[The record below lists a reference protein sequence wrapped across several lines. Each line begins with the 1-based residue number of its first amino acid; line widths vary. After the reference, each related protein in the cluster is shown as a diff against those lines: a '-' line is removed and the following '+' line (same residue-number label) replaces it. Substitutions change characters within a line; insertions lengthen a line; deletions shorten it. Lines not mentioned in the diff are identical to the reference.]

1 MLGYD
6 LIQHKVFSLNGCEAV
21 VYGILDA
28 RANLATGVIG
38 FPVTQLIRGLKLIW
52 RDAANE
58 KIAVEIALGASAS
71 GIRSTFVTKHVGLN
85 VGSDPLIT
93 AATHTIGAGLV
104 VIVGDDPGAKFSQN
118 EQDSRYYGKIAEIP
132 VIDPCTPCNAYD
144 SIIEAFEMSDIL
156 KVPVIVRV
164 TDRLLKME
172 QEFERVS
179 PKVPE
184 IKKIEREVWGLT
196 FFGRHQHLMK
206 YTYPKM
212 QEFAERTNL
221 NEKKGN
227 GIIGIVSSGYASTIV
242 ENVIEGRKDVTHFK
256 LGIVNPICV
265 RRINSFLKKTDRV
278 LVVEEGGPFIEEA
291 IGRKLLGKLSGH
303 LPKFGEITHDD
314 VKKALEYVEADYL
327 NFIFNVETTKSR
339 GYLATICDDCP
350 FVPFYKVL
358 VEINVMI
365 AGDIGCVIRSSN
377 PPFNL
382 IDAAYSLG
390 SAIGVAAGFK
400 DGGIAILG
408 DYAFFHSGIEALVS
422 AILYNYN
429 VKVFVLENRVSAITG
444 GQPVHEMSDLIGAIC
459 RNYGIYYK
467 ILDAVCTE
475 QEKLKDIVQAV
486 VDSRGVAV
494 IVLKGS
500 CPKYS

>member
-1 MLGYD
+1 M
-6 LIQHKVFSLNGCEAV
+6 NGCEAIA
-21 VYGILDA
+21 YGTLDA
-28 RANLATGVIG
+28 GVNLATGVIG
-38 FPVTQLIRGLKLIW
+38 FPVTQLIRRLKLIW
-52 RDAANE
+52 RDTANE
-58 KIAVEIALGASAS
+58 KIAVEIALGASVS
-71 GIRSTFVTKHVGLN
+71 GVRSAFITKHVGLN

-93 AATHTIGAGLV
+93 AATHTIAAGLV
-104 VIVGDDPGAKFSQN
+104 AIVGDDPGAKFSQN

-132 VIDPCTPCNAYD
+132 VIDPCTPWKAYD

-172 QEFERVS
+172 EEFERVT

-184 IKKIEREVWGLT
+184 VKKIEKDVWELT
-196 FFGRHQHLMK
+196 FFGRHQYLMK

-212 QEFAERTNL
+212 QEFAERSDL
-221 NEKKGN
+221 HEEKGN
-227 GIIGIVSSGYASTIV
+227 GITGIISSGYASTIV
-242 ENVIEGRKDVTHFK
+242 ENVIEGRKDITHFK
-256 LGIVNPICV
+256 LGIVNPICD

-303 LPKFGEITHDD
+303 LPRFGEITHEN
-314 VKKALEYVEADYL
+314 VEKALQYVEADYL
-327 NFIFNVETTKSR
+327 NLIFDVETTKSR
-339 GYLATICDDCP
+339 GYLLTICDDCP
-350 FVPFYKVL
+350 FMPFYRAL

-408 DYAFFHSGIEALVS
+408 DYAFLHSGIESLVS

-429 VKVFVLENRVSAITG
+429 VKVFVLENRISAITG
-444 GQPVHEMSDLIGAIC
+444 GQPVPEMSDLIGAIC
-459 RNYGIYYK
+459 RNYGVYYK
-467 ILDAVCTE
+467 ILDAACTE
-475 QEKLKDIVQAV
+475 QEKFKDNVQTL
-486 VDSRGVAV
+486 VDTKGVAV
-494 IVLKGS
+494 IVLKGR